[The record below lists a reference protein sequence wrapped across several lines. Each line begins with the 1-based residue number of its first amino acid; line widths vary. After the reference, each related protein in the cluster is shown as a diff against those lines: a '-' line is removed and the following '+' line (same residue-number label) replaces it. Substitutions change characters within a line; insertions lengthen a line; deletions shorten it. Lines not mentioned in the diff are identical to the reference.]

1 MFDVGFWELTIIAV
15 VALLVIGPERLP
27 KVARTAGHWIGRG
40 RRFVASVKA
49 DIDRE
54 IKAEELK
61 QILEQQ
67 AQKANPLHEIIEET
81 QEELDVIRR
90 GTESSLSEAKRK
102 PEEPKSSETQKSDQG
117 KA

>member
-15 VALLVIGPERLP
+15 VALIVIGPERLP
-27 KVARTAGHWIGRG
+27 KVARTAGHWVGRG
-40 RRFVASVKA
+40 RRFMASVKA

-61 QILEQQ
+61 QILQEQ

-81 QEELDVIRR
+81 EQELDLVRR
-90 GTESSLSEAKRK
+90 DTKKSLSDAKHEFQDPQK
-102 PEEPKSSETQKSDQG
+102 PDTHP
-117 KA
+117 

>member
-1 MFDVGFWELTIIAV
+1 MFDVGFWELSIIAV
-15 VALLVIGPERLP
+15 VALIVIGPERLP

-40 RRFVASVKA
+40 RRFVANVKA
-49 DIDRE
+49 DIDKE

-81 QEELDVIRR
+81 QNDMQSI
-90 GTESSLSEAKRK
+90 KRD
-102 PEEPKSSETQKSDQG
+102 TQKNLNAGKKAFENDSTLNSD
-117 KA
+117 K